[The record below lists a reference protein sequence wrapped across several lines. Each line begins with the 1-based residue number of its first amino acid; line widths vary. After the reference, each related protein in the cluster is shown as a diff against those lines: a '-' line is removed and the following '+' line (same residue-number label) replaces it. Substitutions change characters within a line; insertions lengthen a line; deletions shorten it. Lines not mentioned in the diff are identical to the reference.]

1 MEKKLI
7 DDVSSS
13 MFIKSYYRLSAGT
26 VVVVQDRWVRRGRR
40 KETNLCVPCCHT
52 HTVILH
58 WPAGTLAVAIGQRE
72 EEDERDACKDKQL
85 EGMCWACGPR
95 LRCPLA
101 CYFCGLLVRL
111 FVLLW
116 L

>member
-1 MEKKLI
+1 MGTAWETKRNEPLRALLPYSYSHTALAGRHT
-7 DDVSSS
+7 SSS
-13 MFIKSYYRLSAGT
+13 YR
-26 VVVVQDRWVRRGRR
+26 
-40 KETNLCVPCCHT
+40 
-52 HTVILH
+52 
-58 WPAGTLAVAIGQRE
+58 QRE